1 VLTLTIAIGARRMAA
16 RSVIVRR
23 LAALEQLGRVTDVC
37 TDKTGTLTAGAMA
50 ATRVWLPCA
59 GGAGRGGEGGG
70 GPLAVVKLAIGGA
83 PLDPTPRAGL
93 VAPAPPP
100 AADAPGG
107 AAGAP
112 GADGQP
118 APGADGQPAP
128 GATATTPAT
137 TAAAAAAAATATPP
151 SLSLLADAVSLCNAA
166 ELVLDGDDKE
176 GGGKAE
182 AEADPEAG
190 AGRRGWR
197 AVGSPTDAAL
207 RALAGKLGR
216 ARGTPAASA
225 ATARGGPPS
234 PSPPLAGAG
243 ADGATIVREHAF
255 SSAAKTAATL
265 ARGAGGLSA
274 WVKGAPDRLV
284 PLCTRAVPAGGGAA
298 FALGPA
304 GREAALAAAAALAAE
319 GGLRV
324 LAVCGRGAALGDG
337 PRGGGGDAAA
347 VWPPT
352 GCDPAGA
359 AADGDGAAAAWP
371 RAALDASPGLALLGL
386 IGLRDPPRAG
396 VTAAVADCIRGGI
409 TVRMLTG
416 DAPGTAASIAGEVGI
431 LSRSASGSA
440 VADAARFDAASEA
453 SLDALLDLPLVIARC
468 TPDTKVDMVR
478 ALHRRRRVV
487 AMTGDGV
494 NDAPALAASD
504 VGVAMGLAGSD
515 AARQA
520 ADVVLADDAF
530 PSIVAGIAE
539 GRLIYARIQLAL
551 RHILATN
558 VGLVL
563 LLMAGLGVRDA
574 DWEVVFPQSPL
585 AILVH
590 NMVFLTATVLALV
603 SSEST
608 GDPMADPPVRSRS
621 AVTPDV
627 LGDIAAYGVSMGSVS
642 TAAFAACL
650 YGLGRRDPV
659 SGRSLSPADMIGVR
673 CNAHGHGEERSCA
686 AVYRARSAVFLLLA
700 GMIVFNSYSVM
711 ARWAVLPALERR
723 EQGGGGGGGGPEG
736 ARSGAG
742 RRGGEDGRPESFL
755 GRHRHALVSA
765 FTVALALLLVYV
777 PGVNDVFRHGA
788 PLGGPEWG
796 VVAAGLAAHVALVAA
811 WKHGLKRVALPRPP
825 PGVGLPGGV
834 ASVARR
840 GREESGSESD
850 D

>member
-1 VLTLTIAIGARRMAA
+1 M
-16 RSVIVRR
+16 
-23 LAALEQLGRVTDVC
+23 
-37 TDKTGTLTAGAMA
+37 
-50 ATRVWLPCA
+50 
-59 GGAGRGGEGGG
+59 
-70 GPLAVVKLAIGGA
+70 
-83 PLDPTPRAGL
+83 
-93 VAPAPPP
+93 
-100 AADAPGG
+100 AADAQGGG

-118 APGADGQPAP
+118 APGT
-128 GATATTPAT
+128 TATKPPTNNNNSSSN
-137 TAAAAAAAATATPP
+137 PP
-151 SLSLLADAVSLCNAA
+151 SLALLADAVSLCNAA
-166 ELVLDGDDKE
+166 ELVLDGDDE
-176 GGGKAE
+176 EGHGGGGKAK
-182 AEADPEAG
+182 AKADPEAG
-190 AGRRGWR
+190 AGGRGWR

-216 ARGTPAASA
+216 ARGTPATSA
-225 ATARGGPPS
+225 ATARGGPPLPPGTPP
-234 PSPPLAGAG
+234 PSLAG
-243 ADGATIVREHAF
+243 ADGANIVREHAF
-255 SSAAKTAATL
+255 SSTAKTAATL
-265 ARGAGGLSA
+265 ARGVSGGLSV
-274 WVKGAPDRLV
+274 WVKGAPDRLI

-298 FALGPA
+298 FALGRA
-304 GREAALAAAAALAAE
+304 GRDAALAAVSALAAQ

-324 LAVCGRGAALGDG
+324 LAICGRGAALGDG
-337 PRGGGGDAAA
+337 PRGGGGGDPAA
-347 VWPPT
+347 VWPPA
-352 GCDPAGA
+352 GCDPSGA
-359 AADGDGAAAAWP
+359 DDDGVAASWP
-371 RAALDASPGLALLGL
+371 REALDASRGLALLGL
-386 IGLRDPPRAG
+386 VGLRDPPRAG
-396 VTAAVADCIRGGI
+396 VAAAVADCIRGGI

-431 LSRSASGSA
+431 LSRPSGGSA
-440 VADAARFDAASEA
+440 VRGAVTDAARFDAAPEA

-494 NDAPALAASD
+494 NDAPALAQAD

-574 DWEVVFPQSPL
+574 DSEVVFPQSPL
-585 AILVH
+585 AILVL
-590 NMVFLTATVLALV
+590 NMVFLTCTVLALV
-603 SSEST
+603 SSESA
-608 GDPMADPPVRSRS
+608 GDPMADPPVKSRS

-650 YGLGRRDPV
+650 YGLGQRDPV
-659 SGRSLSPADMIGVR
+659 SGRSLSPGDMIGVR
-673 CNAHGHGEERSCA
+673 CNGHGHGEERSCA

-700 GMIVFNSYSVM
+700 AIIVFNSYSVM
-711 ARWAVLPALERR
+711 ARWAVLPALERAR
-723 EQGGGGGGGGPEG
+723 GGGRRGGGGGKTGG

-742 RRGGEDGRPESFL
+742 RRGAAGAPGGGEDGRPEESFL
-755 GRHRHALVSA
+755 GRYRHALAST
-765 FTVALALLLVYV
+765 FTVTLALVLVYV
-777 PGVNDVFRHGA
+777 PGVNDAFRQGA
-788 PLGGPEWG
+788 PLGRPEWG

-811 WKHGLKRVALPRPP
+811 WKHGLKRLAFPRPLQGS
-825 PGVGLPGGV
+825 GVGLPGGGLSV
-834 ASVARR
+834 SRCGWEEEREAS
-840 GREESGSESD
+840 GQSD
-850 D
+850 E